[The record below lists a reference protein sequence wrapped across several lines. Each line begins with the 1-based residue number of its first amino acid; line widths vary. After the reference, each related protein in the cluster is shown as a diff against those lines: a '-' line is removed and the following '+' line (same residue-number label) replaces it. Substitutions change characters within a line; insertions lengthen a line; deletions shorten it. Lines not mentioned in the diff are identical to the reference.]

1 VKCGQ
6 LLVTVVYGRLESS
19 SRQAG
24 VEREVTA
31 AVEGKSEGEE

>member
-6 LLVTVVYGRLESS
+6 LQVTVVYGRLESS

-31 AVEGKSEGEE
+31 VEGKSEGEE